1 MIKQQESFPALRL
14 LVVDDEPIVGKR
26 LQQVYGKLGF
36 EVEIFTSSADAL
48 AAMAKKPFEIVVTD
62 LRMEGMDGWEVL
74 RQAHLLNPATRVIVI
89 SAYAQ
94 EETANLATRQGAFDF
109 IAKPF
114 RLDELKQVVYSA
126 VEDLLRDSQMVLGA
140 PESL

>member
-1 MIKQQESFPALRL
+1 MIEQQEFIPALRL

-36 EVEIFTSSADAL
+36 EVEVFTNAADAL
-48 AAMAKKPFEIVVTD
+48 VAMARQPFEIVVTD
-62 LRMEGMDGWEVL
+62 LRMAGTDGWEVL
-74 RQAHLLNPATRVIVI
+74 RQARIMNPATRVIVI
-89 SAYAQ
+89 TAYAQ
-94 EETANLATRQGAFDF
+94 EETALKATRQGAFDL

-126 VEDLLRDSQMVLGA
+126 VEDMLRDGQMPVGA
-140 PESL
+140 SESS